1 MAGFSA
7 HVAHQRLFI
16 SALNCLEPDK
26 DKMATRLS
34 LQCILLACLGRLTW
48 AQPASVDLPYTL
60 EHPYEQ
66 QANGNGLAIEKP
78 NMIIFMPDQL
88 RYDSVGI
95 FGSDVSLPFSTRT
108 TNQLG
113 GFDT

>member
-1 MAGFSA
+1 MAVLSA
-7 HVAHQRLFI
+7 DVAQRRFLL
-16 SALNCLEPDK
+16 SALSCLEPDK
-26 DKMATRLS
+26 DKMTARLS
-34 LQCILLACLGRLTW
+34 LQCILLACLGRLAW

-66 QANGNGLAIEKP
+66 KANGNGLAIEQP

-95 FGSDVSLPFSTRT
+95 FGSDVSLLIRGSTS
-108 TNQLG
+108 
-113 GFDT
+113 

>member
-1 MAGFSA
+1 MAA
-7 HVAHQRLFI
+7 
-16 SALNCLEPDK
+16 
-26 DKMATRLS
+26 RLS
-34 LQCILLACLGRLTW
+34 LQCILLACLGRLIS

-66 QANGNGLAIEKP
+66 QAKGNGLAIEQP

-95 FGSDVSLPFSTRT
+95 FGSDVSLSI
-108 TNQLG
+108 
-113 GFDT
+113 

>member
-1 MAGFSA
+1 MAA
-7 HVAHQRLFI
+7 
-16 SALNCLEPDK
+16 
-26 DKMATRLS
+26 RLS
-34 LQCILLACLGRLTW
+34 LQCTLLACLGRFIA

-66 QANGNGLAIEKP
+66 PANGNGLTVEKP

-95 FGSDVSLPFSTRT
+95 FGSDVSLHQRLKPALFNAAYKSAI
-108 TNQLG
+108 
-113 GFDT
+113 GF

>member
-1 MAGFSA
+1 MAVLSA
-7 HVAHQRLFI
+7 DVAHPRLLL
-16 SALNCLEPDK
+16 SALHCLKSDK
-26 DKMATRLS
+26 DKMTARLS
-34 LQCILLACLGRLTW
+34 LQCILLSCLGRLIW

-95 FGSDVSLPFSTRT
+95 FGSDVSLFLQ
-108 TNQLG
+108 TNQLAV
-113 GFDT
+113 FDT